1 VSGSALVFHNIHHR
15 YGKVHSV
22 REISFEIQT
31 GEIVCL
37 LGPSGCGKT
46 TLLRLASGLEC
57 PDKGEIHI
65 NGNMVGSRRK
75 LIPPEKR
82 PISMVFQDYALF
94 PHLNVL
100 QNVVFGLKKL
110 VAEERYSRAR
120 EAIARIGLADQM
132 NRFPHTLSGG
142 QQQRVALARA
152 IALRPMVMLMDEP
165 FSNLDTNLRFS
176 VREHTREIL
185 KEENAATLLVT
196 HDAEEASHL
205 ADRIILMKEGY
216 IVQTGA
222 TDDFYFRPNSP
233 FSAHFFGDTIEI
245 KADFRDGALH
255 TPFGKITS
263 KSPMEHGTQMRVV
276 IRNQAFSFR
285 PPDGRDTPANCQVK
299 VMDSRIVG
307 GKRVTRFSVLE
318 PGEQSAQYL
327 AYHRLTTNMKV
338 GEVWPC
344 WVDPQLVFS
353 FPVDSPE

>member
-1 VSGSALVFHNIHHR
+1 MPVPVLTFENIHHR

-22 REISFEIQT
+22 RGISLAIEM

-57 PDKGEIHI
+57 PEKGEIHI
-65 NGNMVGSRRK
+65 NGNLAGSRRK
-75 LIPPEKR
+75 LVPPEKR

-110 VAEERYSRAR
+110 PAEERYRRAR
-120 EAIARIGLADQM
+120 ESISRIGLADHM
-132 NRFPHTLSGG
+132 ERFPHTLSGG

-176 VREHTREIL
+176 VREQTREIL

-196 HDAEEASHL
+196 HDAEEASQL
-205 ADRIILMKEGY
+205 ADRIILMKDGH
-216 IVQTGA
+216 IVQTGP
-222 TDDFYFRPNSP
+222 TDDFYFRPNCP
-233 FSAHFFGDTIEI
+233 FSAHFFGDTIEVEAHYEDEI
-245 KADFRDGALH
+245 LY
-255 TPFGKITS
+255 TPFGQLNFIKKKGHGRKI
-263 KSPMEHGTQMRVV
+263 RLV

-285 PPDGRDTPANCQVK
+285 PPDGTSTPPHCRARII
-299 VMDSRIVG
+299 DSRIVG
-307 GKRVTRFSVLE
+307 GKRVTRFCVVDPDS
-318 PGEQSAQYL
+318 GSNHYL
-327 AYHRLTTNMKV
+327 AYHRLTTNLKV
-338 GEVWPC
+338 GEIWPC
-344 WVDPQLVFS
+344 WIDPQLVFPYS
-353 FPVDSPE
+353 MDSPE